1 MRLSPII
8 ALAAL
13 ATLSACATGP
23 SLQTRL
29 ASYIG
34 APEGALIKNFG
45 VPDKQI
51 TVDGTQYLA
60 YDHRDLNV
68 YPGFIGPGF
77 IGPGFI
83 GPGFYGPGLYGGPFL
98 GGYGPGPFFDTGI
111 PAQVNEV
118 SCETTFLL
126 KDGKVVDFTLRGD
139 DCT

>member
-1 MRLSPII
+1 MRIIMRLRPII
-8 ALAAL
+8 ALAGMFA
-13 ATLSACATGP
+13 LSACATGP
-23 SLQTRL
+23 SVQTRL

-34 APEGALIKNFG
+34 SPEGALIKNFG

-60 YDHRDLNV
+60 YDHRDLDV
-68 YPGFIGPGF
+68 SPGFA
-77 IGPGFI
+77 
-83 GPGFYGPGLYGGPFL
+83 GPGFYGPGLYGGPFF
-98 GGYGPGPFFDTGI
+98 GGFGPDPFFDTGL
-111 PAQVNEV
+111 PARVNEV

>member
-1 MRLSPII
+1 MRITMRKKTLF

-13 ATLSACATGP
+13 TSLSACVTGP

-34 APEGALIKNFG
+34 APEGTLIKNFG

-51 TVDGTQYLA
+51 TVDGTEYLA
-60 YDHRDLNV
+60 YDQRDLDV
-68 YPGFIGPGF
+68 SPGFIGG
-77 IGPGFI
+77 
-83 GPGFYGPGLYGGPFL
+83 GFYGPGLYGGPFP
-98 GGYGPGPFFDTGI
+98 GGFGPGPLWDTGV
-111 PAQVNEV
+111 PARVNEI

-126 KDGKVVDFTLRGD
+126 KGNKVVDFTLRGD

>member
-8 ALAAL
+8 ALAAF
-13 ATLSACATGP
+13 ATLSACAAGP

-60 YDHRDLNV
+60 YDHRDLDV
-68 YPGFIGPGF
+68 SPGFIGPGF
-77 IGPGFI
+77 
-83 GPGFYGPGLYGGPFL
+83 
-98 GGYGPGPFFDTGI
+98 YGPGPFFDTGI
-111 PAQVNEV
+111 PARVNEV

>member
-1 MRLSPII
+1 MRLSPNI
-8 ALAAL
+8 ALAAF

-68 YPGFIGPGF
+68 YPGFN
-77 IGPGFI
+77 

>member
-1 MRLSPII
+1 MRIIMRLRPII

-13 ATLSACATGP
+13 AALSACATGP

-34 APEGALIKNFG
+34 APETTLIKNFG

-60 YDHRDLNV
+60 YDHRDLDV
-68 YPGFIGPGF
+68 S
-77 IGPGFI
+77 PGFI
-83 GPGFYGPGLYGGPFL
+83 GPGFYGPGLYGGPFF
-98 GGYGPGPFFDTGI
+98 GGGFGPAPFFDSGL
-111 PAQVNEV
+111 PARVNEV

-126 KDGKVVDFTLRGD
+126 KSGKVVDFTLRGD